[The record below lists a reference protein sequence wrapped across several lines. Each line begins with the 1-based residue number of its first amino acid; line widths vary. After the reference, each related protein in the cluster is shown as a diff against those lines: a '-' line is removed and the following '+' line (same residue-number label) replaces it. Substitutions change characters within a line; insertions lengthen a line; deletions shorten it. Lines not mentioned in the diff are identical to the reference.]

1 MILQSHT
8 PPSGKKIPVSSW
20 RVVIILSSVATMVLY
35 AETMLVPAIPNLIK
49 NFNITYS
56 TSSWILTTYLITGAV
71 MTPIAGKLS
80 DIYGKK
86 KILLIIMIFYTT
98 GVSIAGFSTNI
109 DFMLIAR
116 GFQGVGLSMFPIAF
130 SIVRAQFPREKIAIG
145 QGIITSMYGGG
156 AVIGLS
162 IGGTIIQHYS
172 WHATFFTI
180 IPIAIVLLF
189 LIRRFIPAD
198 KEEVEQTRVLLQQEQ
213 KVQQQ
218 QRQQET
224 EPEEG
229 RSNSEFIKGKT
240 RITKSRKSANSN
252 THIDI
257 KGAITLAVAITS
269 LLLVLTYLET
279 GSGGNNINNSID
291 SSSTILAASFVVLG
305 IISLALFILI
315 EKRSASPL
323 LDFRLMLNKRI
334 LLANIIIVV
343 VGYSMFTVFQTIPIL
358 VQNPQPVGFG
368 GDPISAAKLQLP
380 FALIILVFG
389 AASGLIITRLGSMK
403 TIIIGTVVG
412 AIGFSALE
420 IFHSTEFLLS
430 LNLGIVA
437 IGISLS
443 SVGAQNVIILS
454 IPRQNSG
461 MSLGFTTFLRI
472 LGSAIAP
479 AVAGMVM
486 QQYQYTANMG
496 GTTQSFPSSEAY
508 DLIFLIA
515 SILSIVSLSLAVV
528 LFKTKPPKCQN
539 HLPEEGGEMDTT
551 ITENIKKEIISWPG
565 VTSNPYHFGGIEFRV
580 KKRDMG
586 HIHGEKLAD
595 LPFPIE
601 IRKDLIASGKALPHI
616 IYPESMWV
624 SYIIRSKEDAPKIVD
639 LFWLQYER
647 LRRKPK
653 IISPR

>member
-539 HLPEEGGEMDTT
+539 HLPEEEGEMDTT